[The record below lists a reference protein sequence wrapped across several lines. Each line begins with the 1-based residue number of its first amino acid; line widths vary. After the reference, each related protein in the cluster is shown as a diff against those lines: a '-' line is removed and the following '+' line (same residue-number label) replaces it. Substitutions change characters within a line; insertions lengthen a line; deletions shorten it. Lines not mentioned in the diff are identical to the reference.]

1 MMMTMNCYNNDN
13 NSDDVDDND
22 DEELFA
28 SYKTI

>member
-1 MMMTMNCYNNDN
+1 MNCYNNDN
-13 NSDDVDDND
+13 KSDDVDDND